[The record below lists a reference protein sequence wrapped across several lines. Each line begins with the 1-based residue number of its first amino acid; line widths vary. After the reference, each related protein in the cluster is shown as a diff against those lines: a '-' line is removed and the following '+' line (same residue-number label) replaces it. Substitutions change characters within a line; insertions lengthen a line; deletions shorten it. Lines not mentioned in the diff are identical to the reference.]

1 MKQSVPKPGSA
12 RQDPSVVRALE
23 NILVHQRLKDQSMGP
38 TPKDIAHLI
47 ESFPVL
53 VPFDGRDYKLVRAV
67 LDWDHQLPSGYLV
80 LRVYC
85 AHTEHEAKMLRAQFD
100 EREREITRDN
110 LFPEFDLPDF
120 GEFDA
125 GETYIAGVNPATFE
139 LEEFRFFA
147 DWRREM
153 RNATSRAA
161 LSAVRKTTTFR
172 EAYEQRQNDALGGA
186 VVVGWAPPSL
196 AESADW
202 AIEVWLVTGFDG
214 STGRARVFMVD
225 VENDSVC
232 REYETD
238 IHIA

>member
-1 MKQSVPKPGSA
+1 MSGPPTKQHPAVA
-12 RQDPSVVRALE
+12 RALD
-23 NILVHQRLKDQSMGP
+23 NLLVHQRLKDQSMAP
-38 TPKDIAHLI
+38 TPADVVKLAEALPALTPF
-47 ESFPVL
+47 ES
-53 VPFDGRDYKLVRAV
+53 RDYKMVRAV
-67 LDWDHQLPSGYLV
+67 LDWDHQLPSNYLV

-85 AHTEHEAKMLRAQFD
+85 AHSEHEAKMLRAQFD
-100 EREREITRDN
+100 ERDADIERDN
-110 LFPEFDLPDF
+110 LFPEFDLPDY

-125 GETYIAGVNPATFE
+125 GETYIAGVNSKTFE

-161 LSAVRKTTTFR
+161 LAAVRRQDSFR
-172 EAYEQRQNDALGGA
+172 EAYENRHNEALGGA
-186 VVVGWAPPSL
+186 VVVGWAPPAL
-196 AESADW
+196 AHSEGW

-214 STGRARVFMVD
+214 ASGRARVFMVD
-225 VENDSVC
+225 AESHEVC

>member
-1 MKQSVPKPGSA
+1 MSEEQRKQHPAVA
-12 RQDPSVVRALE
+12 RALD
-23 NILVHQRLKDQSMGP
+23 NLLVHQRLKDQSMAPAPQQVASLGEALP
-38 TPKDIAHLI
+38 H
-47 ESFPVL
+47 L
-53 VPFDGRDYKLVRAV
+53 VPFDSRDYKMVRAV
-67 LDWDHQLPSGYLV
+67 LDWDHQVPSRYLV

-85 AHTEHEAKMLRAQFD
+85 AHTEHEATMLRAQFD
-100 EREREITRDN
+100 ERDADVERDN
-110 LFPEFDLPDF
+110 LFPEFDLPDY

-125 GETYIAGVNPATFE
+125 GETYIAGVNPETFE

-161 LSAVRKTTTFR
+161 LAAVRQQDSFR
-172 EAYEQRQNDALGGA
+172 EAYENRHNEALGGA
-186 VVVGWAPPSL
+186 VVVGWAPPVL
-196 AESADW
+196 AHCERW

-214 STGRARVFMVD
+214 ASGRARVFMVD
-225 VENDSVC
+225 PETHEVC